1 MTLCI
6 WVKHPDIEKC
16 ILSIASPEIL
26 CNNIE
31 TGAVLSDGCPVPE
44 MFVPQWLQGWLVGTT
59 ACTSLPRVCDN
70 RGFFTSLKG

>member
-6 WVKHPDIEKC
+6 WVKHPDIKKC

-44 MFVPQWLQGWLVGTT
+44 MFVPQWLQGWFNPNVATRFREKIIYELLLCV
-59 ACTSLPRVCDN
+59 V
-70 RGFFTSLKG
+70 